1 MNSETKD
8 KDKKEGTKLNFKLRN
23 MMMSKYDDDKKD
35 FPHTHHFVEL
45 FYVTG
50 GKGMLVIEDDNIP
63 VKAND
68 LIIMNPYV
76 EHFVQTDSDNAVEF
90 IAFGI
95 DGLAFAFGN
104 ATSEKPKNYSYR
116 NYSSMQNYWIDFSQ
130 LMQKEFRKK
139 SPGYEV
145 ICHSLLQVLLIF
157 ICREQQLSIIS
168 NTALK
173 ISKECT
179 LAKRYIDSN
188 YSQPINLDLLA
199 KITHINKYYL
209 AHSFTSCLG
218 QSPISYLTDRRL
230 QASMDLLIN
239 SSISIA
245 QIAEKTGFTSQSYFS
260 QIFKK
265 EIGMT
270 PQQYRK
276 MHTSNTKKVKQA

>member
-1 MNSETKD
+1 MNSETND
-8 KDKKEGTKLNFKLRN
+8 LEKKEGTKFNFKLRK
-23 MMMSKYDDDKKD
+23 MMISKYDDNKLCY
-35 FPHTHHFVEL
+35 PHTHHFVEL
-45 FYVTG
+45 FYVVS
-50 GKGMLVIEDDNIP
+50 GKGILLIEDDIIP

-68 LIIMNPYV
+68 LIVMNPHV
-76 EHFVQTDSDNAVEF
+76 EHSAKADLDSTIEF

-95 DGLAFAFGN
+95 DGLAFAFGCAAN
-104 ATSEKPKNYSYR
+104 ENPKNYSYR
-116 NYSSMQNYWIDFSQ
+116 NYNSMQNHWIAFAQ
-130 LMQKEFRKK
+130 LMQRELRKK
-139 SPGYEV
+139 NPGYDV
-145 ICHSLLQVLLIF
+145 VCQSLLQVLLIF
-157 ICREQQLSIIS
+157 ISREQQLSIIS
-168 NTALK
+168 NSALK
-173 ISKECT
+173 VSKECT

-209 AHSFTSCLG
+209 AHSFTNCLG

-239 SSISIA
+239 SCISIA
-245 QIAEKTGFTSQSYFS
+245 QIAENTGFTSQSYFS

-276 MHTSNTKKVKQA
+276 MHTASVKKIQQA